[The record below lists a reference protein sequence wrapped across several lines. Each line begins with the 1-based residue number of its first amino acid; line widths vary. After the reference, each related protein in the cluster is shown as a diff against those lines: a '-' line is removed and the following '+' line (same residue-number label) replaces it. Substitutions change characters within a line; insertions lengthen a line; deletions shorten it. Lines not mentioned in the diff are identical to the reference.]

1 MMQGYDIS
9 KTCCGPFSA
18 WYERRD
24 RRIVTIYEYVL
35 YINYYI
41 YTADIEHFLYEV
53 IYIYIYIIISCSNTI
68 VTIVV
73 TSPRLLI
80 FTTLEGEDGFR
91 QTLNE
96 AYLKF
101 EKDQAVGVVTSRECN
116 VAFDPTG
123 RPLTMFVLRRFV
135 RMILIEFV
143 GGVNGVK
150 MVFLFFSGCTVGGL
164 CTHIISRPFIG
175 FDT

>member
-1 MMQGYDIS
+1 MYDIH
-9 KTCCGPFSA
+9 
-18 WYERRD
+18 Y
-24 RRIVTIYEYVL
+24 
-35 YINYYI
+35 YIYI
-41 YTADIEHFLYEV
+41 YTADIEHYLYKL
-53 IYIYIYIIISCSNTI
+53 IYIYIVISCSNTI

-73 TSPRLLI
+73 TSPQLLI
-80 FTTLEGEDGFR
+80 FTTLEGEDGVR

-96 AYLKF
+96 AYLRF

-123 RPLTMFVLRRFV
+123 RPLTMCFLRRFF

-150 MVFLFFSGCTVGGL
+150 MVCFFFGMYSWRSMYSYHL
-164 CTHIISRPFIG
+164 KAFHWL
-175 FDT
+175 

>member
-53 IYIYIYIIISCSNTI
+53 IYIYIHNNQLFKHHCHHCRHQPPAPDIHNSRRGGRVSSDSQWGLPEVWERSSSWSRYQPRMQCGLWSHG
-68 VTIVV
+68 
-73 TSPRLLI
+73 TSLDDVCFAKIRS
-80 FTTLEGEDGFR
+80 D
-91 QTLNE
+91 
-96 AYLKF
+96 
-101 EKDQAVGVVTSRECN
+101 D
-116 VAFDPTG
+116 FDWVCWG
-123 RPLTMFVLRRFV
+123 R
-135 RMILIEFV
+135 
-143 GGVNGVK
+143 
-150 MVFLFFSGCTVGGL
+150 
-164 CTHIISRPFIG
+164 
-175 FDT
+175 

>member
-1 MMQGYDIS
+1 M
-9 KTCCGPFSA
+9 K
-18 WYERRD
+18 RRD
-24 RRIVTIYEYVL
+24 CRIVTIFEYVL
-35 YINYYI
+35 YIIIYI
-41 YTADIEHFLYEV
+41 YRWYIEHYLYKV
-53 IYIYIYIIISCSNTI
+53 IYIYICIVISCSK

-73 TSPRLLI
+73 TSPELLI

-96 AYLKF
+96 AYLRF

-123 RPLTMFVLRRFV
+123 RPLTMCFLRRFV

-150 MVFLFFSGCTVGGL
+150 MVCFFFGMYSWRSMYSYHLKALYITPNL
-164 CTHIISRPFIG
+164 
-175 FDT
+175 